1 MDFQFTEE
9 QNRFRQE
16 LRDFFQ
22 NEPRGKRVDW
32 EIEENYSP
40 EFYKKLAVKRWIGLH
55 WPVEYGGQ
63 GRDWVDL
70 AIFHEEMASS
80 GAPYG
85 PALYATTVGTFG
97 DLCVSYGTE
106 QQKKEFLPRIA
117 RGEIRVARG
126 FTEPDA
132 GHDLAAIATR
142 AAAEGDDFIINGQK
156 MFITGAHIAD
166 YIFLMARTG
175 PNIPKEEGL
184 TFYMVDLKTPGI
196 TLRPLWTVAGF
207 RTNEV
212 FLQEVRVPK
221 WNMIG
226 EQNKGWH
233 YLNRDPYFRYVMIL
247 GGALGELRRLLEI
260 VVWSFMEANKDM
272 QPPSKKELL
281 RHRLAEI
288 AIEIEILQLMTYHI
302 ASLRSKGITADY
314 QLYMLKVWE
323 GERWQRIANVA
334 MQIPGLHAQLARGS
348 KHAVLRGM
356 TESIYRGS
364 VLMHLPGS
372 SNTLK
377 NGIAARGLGLTG

>member
-1 MDFQFTEE
+1 MDFQFSEE
-9 QNRFRQE
+9 QNKFKQE

-40 EFYKKLAVKRWIGLH
+40 EFYKKLAGKGWIGLH

-70 AIFHEEMASS
+70 AIFHEEMTGS

-85 PALYATTVGTFG
+85 PALYCTTVGAFG

-106 QQKKEFLPRIA
+106 QQKKEFLPRIT
-117 RGEIRVARG
+117 RGDIRVARG
-126 FTEPDA
+126 FTEPNA

-142 AAAEGDDFIINGQK
+142 AVADGDDFVINGQK

-166 YIFLMARTG
+166 YIFLMTRTG
-175 PNIPKEEGL
+175 PDIPKEEGI
-184 TFYMVDLKTPGI
+184 TFFMVDLKTPGFTI
-196 TLRPLWTVAGF
+196 KPLWTLAGF

-212 FLQEVRVPK
+212 FLEDVSVPK
-221 WNMIG
+221 QNIIG
-226 EQNKGWH
+226 AKNKGWG
-233 YLNRDPYFRYVMIL
+233 YLTRDPYFRYVMAL
-247 GGALGELRRLLEI
+247 GASPGELRSILQGLT
-260 VVWSFMEANKDM
+260 WLFGEASKDM
-272 QPPSKKELL
+272 WPSSKKELL

-288 AIEIEILQLMTYHI
+288 AIEIEILRLMTYHI
-302 ASLRSKGITADY
+302 ASLRSKGLTADY
-314 QLYMLKVWE
+314 QLYMLKLWE
-323 GERWQRIANVA
+323 GELWQRVANVA
-334 MQIPGLHAQLARGS
+334 MQIPGLYAQLSRES
-348 KHAVLRGM
+348 KHTVLRGM
-356 TESIYRGS
+356 PEAIYRGS

>member
-9 QNRFRQE
+9 QDKFRQE

-40 EFYKKLAVKRWIGLH
+40 EFYQKLAARGWIGLH
-55 WPVEYGGQ
+55 WPAEYGGQ

-70 AIFHEEMASS
+70 AIFNEELASS
-80 GAPYG
+80 GVPYG
-85 PALYATTVGTFG
+85 PMLYGTTIGCFG
-97 DLCVSYGTE
+97 DLCVSYGGE
-106 QQKKEFLPRIA
+106 REKKEYLPRIA

-126 FTEPDA
+126 FTEPNA

-142 AAAEGDDFIINGQK
+142 AAADGDDFVINGQK
-156 MFITGAHIAD
+156 MFITGAHTAD
-166 YIFLMARTG
+166 YIFLMTRTG
-175 PNIPKEEGL
+175 PDIPKEEGI
-184 TFYMVDLKTPGI
+184 TFFMVDLRTPGI
-196 TLRPLWTVAGF
+196 TISPLWTVVGF

-212 FLQEVRVPK
+212 FLEDVRVPK

-226 EQNKGWH
+226 EKNKGWD
-233 YLNRDPYFRYVMIL
+233 YLTRDPYFRYVMVL
-247 GGALGELRRLLEI
+247 GASFGELRSILQALT
-260 VVWSFMEANKDM
+260 WYFGEASKDM
-272 QPPSKKELL
+272 CPPSKKELL

-288 AIEIEILQLMTYHI
+288 AIEIEISRLMTYHI
-302 ASLRSKGITADY
+302 ASLRSKGLIADY
-314 QLYMLKVWE
+314 QLYMLKLWE
-323 GERWQRIANVA
+323 GELWQRMADVG

-356 TESIYRGS
+356 MEAAYRGS
-364 VLMHLPGS
+364 VLMLLPGS
-372 SNTLK
+372 SNTLR